1 MRYSV
6 IATTI
11 DVNWRPVI
19 NFSWIPSLFFVVRIS
34 IAPEI
39 PATTSIAIKS
49 ISLTRHFFAV
59 NDDFHEFFGFGESA
73 TTRAVRFII
82 VNFRQHNWKL
92 VFWNRMRIAIFVVSD
107 RNWRAPV
114 TLARN
119 EPVAHA
125 ISNLFLAN
133 ALLLEP
139 SNNLFTCIR
148 ALLAIKCAR
157 IYELAFAMIAL
168 VIIFGTERFFD
179 NFDNR

>member
-1 MRYSV
+1 M
-6 IATTI
+6 IAATI

-49 ISLTRHFFAV
+49 ISLASHLLAV
-59 NDDFHEFFGFGESA
+59 NDDFHEFFGLGESA
-73 TTRAVRFII
+73 TTRAVRLII
-82 VNFRQHNWKL
+82 VNLRQHNWKL
-92 VFWNRMRIAIFVVSD
+92 IFWNRMSIAIFVVSD

-139 SNNLFTCIR
+139 SNNLFTRIGT
-148 ALLAIKCAR
+148 LLTIESAR
-157 IYELAFAMIAL
+157 IYELALAMIAL

>member
-6 IATTI
+6 ITATVNI
-11 DVNWRPVI
+11 NWRPVI

-49 ISLTRHFFAV
+49 ISLTRHLLAI
-59 NDDFHEFFGFGESA
+59 NRNFHKFFGFGESA
-73 TTRAVRFII
+73 TTRAIRLVI
-82 VNFRQHNWKL
+82 VNLRQHHWKL

-107 RNWRAPV
+107 RNWRTPV

-119 EPVAHA
+119 KPVAHA
-125 ISNLFLAN
+125 IGDLFLAD

-139 SNNLFTCIR
+139 SNNLFTRIR
-148 ALLAIKCAR
+148 ALLTIESAR
-157 IYELAFAMIAL
+157 VY
-168 VIIFGTERFFD
+168 
-179 NFDNR
+179 

>member
-6 IATTI
+6 IAATVNI
-11 DVNWRPVI
+11 DWRPVI

-34 IAPEI
+34 ITPEI

-49 ISLTRHFFAV
+49 ISLACHFFAV

-92 VFWNRMRIAIFVVSD
+92 VFRNWMRIAIFVVSD
-107 RNWRAPV
+107 RNWRTPV

-125 ISNLFLAN
+125 IGDLFLAD
-133 ALLLEP
+133 ALLFEP
-139 SNNLFTCIR
+139 SNNLFTRIGT
-148 ALLAIKCAR
+148 LLTIESAR
-157 IYELAFAMIAL
+157 IYELALAMIAL

-179 NFDNR
+179 NFNNR

>member
-1 MRYSV
+1 M

-11 DVNWRPVI
+11 DVDWRPVI

-34 IAPEI
+34 ITPEI

-49 ISLTRHFFAV
+49 ISLASHLLAV

-92 VFWNRMRIAIFVVSD
+92 VFWNRMRIASFVVSD
-107 RNWRAPV
+107 RNWRTPV

-119 EPVAHA
+119 KPVAHA
-125 ISNLFLAN
+125 IGDLFLAD

-139 SNNLFTCIR
+139 SNNLFTCIGT
-148 ALLAIKCAR
+148 LLAIKCAR
-157 IYELAFAMIAL
+157 IYELALAMITL
-168 VIIFGTERFFD
+168 VIVFGTERFFD